1 MRNLFSTKVK
11 IILVVA
17 ALLTAALAI
26 YSGIS
31 NQSLP
36 SVIVQGVLAPFRA
49 AGTTLTNTAEKY
61 YSYMFRYEALD
72 AENKVLEERIAQME
86 DVARQADSVS
96 RENERLRK
104 LLELKATNED
114 YKLVDAYIIGWSSSD
129 WESTFTI
136 NRGTNAGIRENL
148 CAITAN
154 GEVVGLVTEVGV
166 NYAVVKTVLDS
177 TLEISGTIS
186 TSGYNGMVKG
196 GYTSGNDTLLQMNY
210 LPSDSI
216 IRNKDQVVTS
226 GSTVYPRGLI
236 IGSVVDAGYEETGVA
251 KFALLDPAADIN
263 SLEQVFIITQYTT
276 EVVTTPGTS
285 TGSETATA
293 PSETAATTQPTT
305 PVGWGRAMARRK
317 LSKQSEFKPDP
328 RQNSL
333 SGLFHVTQL
342 QKQRMLKW
350 TLYVLTG
357 ILLLTI
363 QDVIM
368 SRVSIFGATTDLPVV
383 YILLITVIE
392 GVDVGSL
399 FVLFAS
405 TIYYFSGSAPGP
417 YCIGLLCA
425 VGIIATLL
433 RQAYLRRTKASIVIC
448 AGIALTIYEMG
459 LFVVGI
465 GLGLTRW
472 DRVFSFLITAG
483 YSFGVMILLYPLIN
497 KIGLIGGTTWKE

>member
-11 IILVVA
+11 VLVVLA
-17 ALLTAALAI
+17 ILLSIALAI
-26 YSGIS
+26 ASGVS
-31 NQSLP
+31 NT
-36 SVIVQGVLAPFRA
+36 SVVDLAVKGALAPFRA
-49 AGTTLTNTAEKY
+49 ASTALTSMAQKY
-61 YSYMFRYEALD
+61 YGYMFRYEALA
-72 AENKVLEERIAQME
+72 AENEVLKKQLSEME
-86 DVARQADSVS
+86 DTARQAESVS
-96 RENERLRK
+96 RENQRLRK
-104 LLELKATNED
+104 GLNLLETHED

-177 TLEISGTIS
+177 TLEISGTIA

-263 SLEQVFIITQYTT
+263 SLEQVFIITAYTT

-305 PVGWGRAMARRK
+305 PVG
-317 LSKQSEFKPDP
+317 
-328 RQNSL
+328 
-333 SGLFHVTQL
+333 
-342 QKQRMLKW
+342 
-350 TLYVLTG
+350 
-357 ILLLTI
+357 
-363 QDVIM
+363 
-368 SRVSIFGATTDLPVV
+368 
-383 YILLITVIE
+383 
-392 GVDVGSL
+392 
-399 FVLFAS
+399 
-405 TIYYFSGSAPGP
+405 
-417 YCIGLLCA
+417 
-425 VGIIATLL
+425 
-433 RQAYLRRTKASIVIC
+433 
-448 AGIALTIYEMG
+448 
-459 LFVVGI
+459 
-465 GLGLTRW
+465 
-472 DRVFSFLITAG
+472 
-483 YSFGVMILLYPLIN
+483 
-497 KIGLIGGTTWKE
+497 